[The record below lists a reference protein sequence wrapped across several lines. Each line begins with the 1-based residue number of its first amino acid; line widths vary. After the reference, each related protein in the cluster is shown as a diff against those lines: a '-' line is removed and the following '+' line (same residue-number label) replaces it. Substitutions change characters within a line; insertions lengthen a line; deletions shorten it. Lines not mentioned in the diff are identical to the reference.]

1 MKTLLGTI
9 LLFLSPLLL
18 AKTAA
23 KVSQDNTCYTCFF
36 SHGHANSESLV
47 PFYSATKL
55 DPLAEG
61 DSQLTLDRITGKPDC
76 SVSSTYAEDSAD
88 TDPNRRLVANVALG
102 MPPAGCPVNP
112 KSLLNASQ
120 DAKSVHRLME
130 SKALG
135 EIAQQKFQP
144 HFNEVEIDSNL
155 TPKFG
160 ATTMILGESTIRL
173 TPGMR
178 VGTQVERVVRDWM
191 SQNLKW
197 NFEPLVRDIDQI
209 LPYHEGAF
217 IRKMLE
223 IAPKLTIMP
232 LSGTLVAR
240 DPKTQLWFAPDEK
253 GVFRFNVL
261 EDKLQYPTTHSLGNV
276 AWITDTHGI
285 SALVSQAIEVNAKL
299 VIGCG
304 DTDGKAKA
312 AYYLA
317 QRGVNVV
324 MPADRYG
331 YLLLGY
337 KGEGIILGG
346 APVHVVDGVPVIG
359 HQPIRFSLKETFVV
373 QTTKE
378 DYPIQYYDAPAK
390 YFHRL
395 SATIPINV
403 VYVNVT
409 GTDQLDRVYS
419 IAKDNDTTVIGV
431 RITTWDEDKS
441 LRAWLKEDPKRR
453 AILFH
458 SALYRFAQGLF
469 ADFPNQVTFGDLR
482 PRFE

>member
-9 LLFLSPLLL
+9 LLCLSPLLL
-18 AKTAA
+18 AKTGT

-36 SHGHANSESLV
+36 AHEHSSPESLIS
-47 PFYSATKL
+47 FYSVIKL
-55 DPLAEG
+55 DALANA

-76 SVSSTYAEDSAD
+76 SVSSDYNEDSTD
-88 TDPNRRLVANVALG
+88 TDPNRRLIANVALG

-112 KSLLNASQ
+112 KGLLNASQ
-120 DAKSVHRLME
+120 DAKNVHRLME
-130 SKALG
+130 SKALSDL
-135 EIAQQKFQP
+135 AQQRFQP
-144 HFNEVEIDSNL
+144 QFGEVEINNNL
-155 TPKFG
+155 TPKLG

-173 TPGMR
+173 TPGTR

-191 SQNLKW
+191 SQNFKW
-197 NFEPLVRDIDQI
+197 NFESRVRDIDQV

-217 IRKMLE
+217 VRKMLE
-223 IAPKLTIMP
+223 ISPKLIVMP

-261 EDKLQYPTTHSLGNV
+261 EDKLEYPTTHSLGDI

-285 SALVSQAIEVNAKL
+285 SVLVSQAMEVNAKV

-317 QRGVNVV
+317 QHGIDVV
-324 MPADRYG
+324 MPADRYS

-337 KGEGIILGG
+337 KGEGTILGG

-359 HQPIRFSLKETFVV
+359 HQPIRFSLKEVFVV

-378 DYPIQYYDAPAK
+378 DYPIQYYDAPAR
-390 YFHRL
+390 YFRRL
-395 SATIPINV
+395 SATIPIDV